1 MEANTQ
7 NTSIFNFELNDT
19 SKLHLQGLSQW
30 AKITALVS
38 FISVGLSLLSTLIL
52 LGKYGSGMG
61 TSIGSGFISWI
72 ITVLLNVI
80 LFGAS
85 KNIYSAVIN
94 TNQSS
99 LNKGF
104 GELARYLR
112 ILGVLCIIIG
122 AILLIIFLFALIMGA
137 SRGFR

>member
-7 NTSIFNFELNDT
+7 NTSIFNFELNET